1 MHNVG
6 VCHRDLKPN
15 NILASNDGKIVKITD
30 FNVSKFIDKGKKQY
44 TGLSKENYK
53 MWTYTGTIAFTAPEV
68 LADTEY
74 TEIVDVW
81 SAGCVLYTMLCGY
94 QPFQAEFLKD
104 LIDKIIVGEVEYNQE
119 HWSKISPEAIDLVKR
134 LLEKDPKKRLSPSQ
148 ALAHPWICNV
158 VKVQRTEMREV
169 TVKLRSN
176 ARKNSKAAFLASK
189 DSKVTNMPGLR
200 KNTPEKLYDR
210 KRQIQKDD
218 DDDEFSDLTF
228 SKFTSERP
236 RNFDLKF

>member
-1 MHNVG
+1 
-6 VCHRDLKPN
+6 
-15 NILASNDGKIVKITD
+15 
-30 FNVSKFIDKGKKQY
+30 
-44 TGLSKENYK
+44 

-81 SAGCVLYTMLCGY
+81 SAGCVLYTMLCGN
-94 QPFQAEFLKD
+94 QPFQAEFLNE
-104 LIDKIIVGEVEYNQE
+104 LIDKIIVGEVEYTEE
-119 HWSKISPEAIDLVKR
+119 HWSKISPEAIDLVKK

-158 VKVQRTEMREV
+158 GKVQRTEMPDV

-176 ARKNSKAAFLASK
+176 ARKNSRAAFLASK
-189 DSKVTNMPGLR
+189 PLKGNCVVPGLR
-200 KNTPEKLYDR
+200 KNTPEKLFDR
-210 KRQIQKDD
+210 KKETQKD

-236 RNFDLKF
+236 RGFDMKFQF